1 MGDRRPADGARGRHG
16 AADALG
22 RARRAAG
29 VFAAVNGSPLE
40 LRTYAG
46 PVSNDRV
53 DLAFRQHIDSAD
65 PLRTGTYS
73 RTLAFTLSTTN
84 P

>member
-1 MGDRRPADGARGRHG
+1 
-16 AADALG
+16 LS
-22 RARRAAG
+22 
-29 VFAAVNGSPLE
+29 GSPLT

-53 DLAFRQHIDSAD
+53 DVAFRQHIDSTD
-65 PLRTGTYS
+65 PLRTGTYDK
-73 RTLAFTLSTTN
+73 TLTFTLSTTN